1 MSRASKIFFAG
12 SCALTAGTIWA
23 VHHIQVTEQ
32 AVSIAVL
39 LLLENTPRSDQ
50 HTNIVI
56 DRTCI
61 KE

>member
-32 AVSIAVL
+32 AVS
-39 LLLENTPRSDQ
+39 LLESNALYT
-50 HTNIVI
+50 TI
-56 DRTCI
+56 
-61 KE
+61 

>member
-32 AVSIAVL
+32 AVSIPFL
-39 LLLENTPRSDQ
+39 LSRNGTLHDDLTKKSMW
-50 HTNIVI
+50 
-56 DRTCI
+56 
-61 KE
+61 